1 MDTFLNRFLQL
12 QTELKAPKGQVNK
25 FGGYKYRSC
34 EDILEAVKPLLGKY
48 RMTLTIGDDLLNVG
62 ERYYICATATPEI
75 VYVEVTPTP
84 GVVIIPGGEFDG
96 DLDNLWVAI
105 PVEGMP
111 DE

>member
-1 MDTFLNRFLQL
+1 MRYVLW
-12 QTELKAPKGQVNK
+12 A
-25 FGGYKYRSC
+25 
-34 EDILEAVKPLLGKY
+34 AVIAALFVALVTAVLFVPL
-48 RMTLTIGDDLLNVG
+48 D
-62 ERYYICATATPEI
+62 EPEATPEI

-111 DE
+111 KE

>member
-1 MDTFLNRFLQL
+1 MRYVLW
-12 QTELKAPKGQVNK
+12 A
-25 FGGYKYRSC
+25 
-34 EDILEAVKPLLGKY
+34 AVIAALFVALVTAVLFVPLDKP
-48 RMTLTIGDDLLNVG
+48 
-62 ERYYICATATPEI
+62 EATPEI

-111 DE
+111 EGEFDD